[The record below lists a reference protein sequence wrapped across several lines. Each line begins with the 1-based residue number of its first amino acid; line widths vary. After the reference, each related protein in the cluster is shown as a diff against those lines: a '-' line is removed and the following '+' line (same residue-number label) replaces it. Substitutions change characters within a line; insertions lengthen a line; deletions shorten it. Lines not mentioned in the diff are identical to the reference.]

1 MGGVQIGSFGTFPPR
16 KAVKKEEPKPAPPV
30 VEKPKPKTKPK
41 PKPEP
46 KPEPK
51 PKVTPP
57 KKKDSLREALNR
69 VARER
74 NEILKTLPKPK
85 PKAIKPKRKS
95 NKPSKGTKN
104 G

>member
-30 VEKPKPKTKPK
+30 VEKPKPKPK
-41 PKPEP
+41 P

-57 KKKDSLREALNR
+57 KKQDSLREALNR

>member
-30 VEKPKPKTKPK
+30 VEKPKPKPK
-41 PKPEP
+41 P